1 MEVSLHDGSY
11 TNNIDVVLDY
21 WKNSFSN
28 LYNARDFVSSPNV
41 NQHVEGNDLIFNASI
56 TIVDVKRAV
65 DKAKVGKAIGAD
77 NVYAEILKNDAAV
90 LFLHSLFNI
99 YFDNGIVP
107 SIWNKCIINPIPK
120 SSCSDPR
127 DPSYV
132 I

>member
-1 MEVSLHDGSY
+1 MEVPLQDGSY

-41 NQHVEGNDLIFNASI
+41 NQHVEGSDLIFNACI
-56 TIVDVKRAV
+56 TIVDVKKAV

-90 LFLHSLFNI
+90 LFF
-99 YFDNGIVP
+99 
-107 SIWNKCIINPIPK
+107 
-120 SSCSDPR
+120 
-127 DPSYV
+127 
-132 I
+132 